1 MKTTILIIIFLRLS
15 ILFLRGQDYVYAP
28 FVEDGTHWS
37 YAFIRQVGVTDFAA
51 DYSIY
56 HLQGDTVI
64 DGINYKKLLLGCS
77 ENYIAALREDNKKIF
92 IVEEQEDEKLLFDF
106 NLQEGDWVSNLYQ
119 VTKIDTVLIDNTK
132 RKRFVFGSGYETWI
146 EGIGSLE
153 DIYPF
158 RAILL
163 CYESRGIN
171 YQKKG
176 SEVVYKTDE
185 WYFNEDD
192 CNPVYSQSMR
202 LLEPTSIWSVLE
214 EDNSPPGF
222 PDTHPYKL
230 SHWLKTGNDT
240 ILNGK
245 TYKNI
250 LYSTDASHLEWESRG
265 LFMREEEGRIYWYD
279 QAEPREEETLLYDF
293 NLQEGESI
301 SRYLAPYWNVKIISA
316 VDSIRSIQ
324 IGDSLR
330 KIFYISNTTDSNS
343 GKRPEIWIEGIG
355 SLWGLERNNI
365 CSFITGCNAVR
376 NLLCFNQDGN
386 ELYHSPDFNECYYSS
401 KSGIQKV
408 NLASDFQIYPNPS
421 QGKFTLITD
430 DSDEDTLVQIFDST
444 GKQIRSYP
452 MGTLHLLNI
461 DISNVFSGIYFVRLI
476 KQNTS
481 ITKKI
486 VMKFER

>member
-1 MKTTILIIIFLRLS
+1 MKYIKFLLIIFLVCQSMQIFAQCPGNKCENEWGYFLQIVDLEYVPS
-15 ILFLRGQDYVYAP
+15 IVSTDEMCYVTLQS
-28 FVEDGTHWS
+28 G
-37 YAFIRQVGVTDFAA
+37 IA
-51 DYSIY
+51 DYDAIFSKYKIIDFYQYVPTAHSEWLRQIY
-56 HLQGDTVI
+56 VLVLEQEPDQSKLAMELQENFSAEIPYIEERYCNVVST
-64 DGINYKKLLLGCS
+64 S
-77 ENYIAALREDNKKIF
+77 ENQD
-92 IVEEQEDEKLLFDF
+92 VLLKN
-106 NLQEGDWVSNLYQ
+106 NL
-119 VTKIDTVLIDNTK
+119 
-132 RKRFVFGSGYETWI
+132 
-146 EGIGSLE
+146 
-153 DIYPF
+153 
-158 RAILL
+158 
-163 CYESRGIN
+163 
-171 YQKKG
+171 
-176 SEVVYKTDE
+176 
-185 WYFNEDD
+185 
-192 CNPVYSQSMR
+192 
-202 LLEPTSIWSVLE
+202 WSVLE

-250 LYSTDASHLEWESRG
+250 LYSTDASHLEWEGRG
-265 LFMREEEGRIYWYD
+265 LFLREEEGRVYWCD

-301 SRYLAPYWNVKIISA
+301 IRYLAPDWDVKIIST

-330 KIFYISNTTDSNS
+330 KIFYISNTLDSDS

-355 SLWGLERNNI
+355 SLVGLERNNI
-365 CSFITGCNAVR
+365 YSFTTGCNVVR

-386 ELYHSPDFNECYYSS
+386 KLYHSPDFDDCYYSS
-401 KSGIQKV
+401 KSGIQTVK
-408 NLASDFQIYPNPS
+408 LTSDFQIYPNPS